1 MNREQRADQR
11 HERLAMPR
19 PQTELQPHERDEKPQ
34 RIVGECTLELRDDQA
49 PESAPPSAQSVR
61 LFAHK
66 VWSLSIAPPLDKR
79 RTKSSVPCE
88 SHCGIFSHLA
98 TGCHGIGVF
107 VWDGCVQEEEEG
119 MNGTRHE
126 AGVGMM
132 RLTLREDNE
141 MEFLERAAQEVR
153 RLPCVLRV
161 RTNAVR
167 QEIEIVFKEPAAG
180 FLRQVNDAL
189 KSVGSEM
196 TTSKMR

>member
-1 MNREQRADQR
+1 
-11 HERLAMPR
+11 
-19 PQTELQPHERDEKPQ
+19 
-34 RIVGECTLELRDDQA
+34 
-49 PESAPPSAQSVR
+49 
-61 LFAHK
+61 
-66 VWSLSIAPPLDKR
+66 
-79 RTKSSVPCE
+79 
-88 SHCGIFSHLA
+88 
-98 TGCHGIGVF
+98 
-107 VWDGCVQEEEEG
+107 

-126 AGVGMM
+126 SGVGMM

-161 RTNAVR
+161 RTNAAR
-167 QEIEIVFKEPAAG
+167 QEMEIVFKEPAAG